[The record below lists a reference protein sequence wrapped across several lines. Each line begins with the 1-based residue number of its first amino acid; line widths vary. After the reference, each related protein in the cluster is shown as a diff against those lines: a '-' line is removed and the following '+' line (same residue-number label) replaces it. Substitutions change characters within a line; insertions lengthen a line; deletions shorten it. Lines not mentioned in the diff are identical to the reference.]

1 MLAGS
6 LRDPVVEQLIKYGD
20 TDFVCL
26 GRQSI
31 ADPEFPNKLERG
43 EVDDIVV

>member
-1 MLAGS
+1 MLAG
-6 LRDPVVEQLIKYGD
+6 RFPDPFIIEQFIEREG

-31 ADPEFPNKLERG
+31 ADPEFPNAMPQSSYP
-43 EVDDIVV
+43 